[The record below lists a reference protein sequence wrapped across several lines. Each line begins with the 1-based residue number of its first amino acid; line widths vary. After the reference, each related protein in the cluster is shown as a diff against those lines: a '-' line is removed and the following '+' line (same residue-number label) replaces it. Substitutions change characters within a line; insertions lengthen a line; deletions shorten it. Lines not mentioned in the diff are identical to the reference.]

1 LAFCLPWKGQ
11 HLKAAVGLPRAGKEK
26 MPVDILETAFE
37 VIDMRSFS
45 NLWYW
50 IVLAVLWSS
59 TSYWVLGVPYEM
71 IQRARR
77 EGGQLQQDVED
88 LVRINVTRF
97 LGMVE
102 AGSLVFSALA
112 AFWLSALAIL
122 AFYYDVEFAQAVFL
136 LLGPMVFVV
145 WASIRTG
152 RRILAG
158 ENAGDALHHR
168 LIVHRRIVQVIGIF
182 AIAVTA
188 LYGTWQNINVSILH

>member
-1 LAFCLPWKGQ
+1 
-11 HLKAAVGLPRAGKEK
+11 
-26 MPVDILETAFE
+26 VDILETAFE

-50 IVLAVLWSS
+50 IALAVLWSS

-88 LVRINVTRF
+88 LVRINVSRF

-102 AGSLVFSALA
+102 SGSLVFSGLA

-136 LLGPMVFVV
+136 LLGPMIFVV

-152 RRILAG
+152 RLIRAG
-158 ENAGDALHHR
+158 ENTGDKLHRR
-168 LIVHRRIVQVIGIF
+168 LMVHRRIVQVIGIL
-182 AIAVTA
+182 AILVTA
-188 LYGTWQNINVSILH
+188 LYGTWQNVSVSILH